1 MKGKFIVFEGIDG
14 SGKTTQ
20 INQLSKW
27 ITESNLI
34 PKNKQLV
41 ITREPGGTKLGQSI
55 RSLLLDTSIE
65 KNPDSIT
72 ELLLY
77 AADRAQHINEIIRPS
92 LNKGDWVISDRFCGS
107 TLAYQG
113 YGRKLDIKLI
123 KDLETI
129 ATQGISPDITF
140 LLDITVDES
149 IKRRI
154 NIKDDRIENEG
165 REFLSNVLLGFKKL
179 SEDSYDKK
187 FDIKL
192 LNELSKRR
200 RYKINEGEVIGTH
213 KGAHFFTIGQ
223 RKGLSVGG
231 HSQPLFV
238 IDTDVK
244 NNLVYVGEGA
254 NHTGLFRKALEI
266 KKGSGK
272 WIRSDLTIDFD
283 QRMDVLVRIRYR
295 QPLQEAIIYNKKEGF
310 FVVFK
315 NHQSSI
321 TSGQFAAW
329 YVGEELIGSGVIN

>member
-41 ITREPGGTKLGQSI
+41 VTREPGGTKLGQSI

-77 AADRAQHINEIIRPS
+77 AADRAQHVNEIIRPS
-92 LNKGDWVISDRFCGS
+92 LQKGNWVISDRFCGS

-179 SEDSYDKK
+179 SEDNKWKTIAALNSKEEIIS
-187 FDIKL
+187 DIKYEINKL
-192 LNELSKRR
+192 L
-200 RYKINEGEVIGTH
+200 
-213 KGAHFFTIGQ
+213 
-223 RKGLSVGG
+223 
-231 HSQPLFV
+231 
-238 IDTDVK
+238 K
-244 NNLVYVGEGA
+244 N
-254 NHTGLFRKALEI
+254 K
-266 KKGSGK
+266 
-272 WIRSDLTIDFD
+272 
-283 QRMDVLVRIRYR
+283 
-295 QPLQEAIIYNKKEGF
+295 
-310 FVVFK
+310 
-315 NHQSSI
+315 
-321 TSGQFAAW
+321 
-329 YVGEELIGSGVIN
+329 